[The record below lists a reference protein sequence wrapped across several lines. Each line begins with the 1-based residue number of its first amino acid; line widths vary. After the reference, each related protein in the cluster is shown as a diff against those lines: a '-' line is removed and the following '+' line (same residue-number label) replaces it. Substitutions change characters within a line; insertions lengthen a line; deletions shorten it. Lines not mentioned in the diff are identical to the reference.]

1 MVAATFDL
9 VAAVLSLAFVVL
21 SLVAV
26 VFSLVA
32 AVLLLA
38 AATARFAVVFTADV
52 CCCCRGFFVTGPDSI
67 LLASSLTTGA
77 PRLRGDV
84 TDEPRALLVALVS
97 LLLSF
102 LASLAE
108 APAPADLVFVRL
120 TRAAA
125 DVRCCDVDAAVAFIA
140 LLTPAVVAA
149 RRLFAPTDDD
159 GLFSLFCCGD
169 DLAAVRVTKSVSL
182 LCAFVAALRP
192 TPPPPPPPRGLAAI
206 AAALMGLD
214 CCEPA
219 EESRFLLLTDPALQA
234 RKTQHSQLVR
244 RMPSCQFIL

>member
-52 CCCCRGFFVTGPDSI
+52 CCCCRGLFTGPDSI

-77 PRLRGDV
+77 TRLRGDV
-84 TDEPRALLVALVS
+84 ADEPRALLVALVS

-125 DVRCCDVDAAVAFIA
+125 DVRCCCCDVDAAVAFIA

-192 TPPPPPPPRGLAAI
+192 TPPPPRGLAAI

>member
-21 SLVAV
+21 SLV

-32 AVLLLA
+32 VALSFA
-38 AATARFAVVFTADV
+38 AAARFAVVFTADV
-52 CCCCRGFFVTGPDSI
+52 CCGCRGLFVTGPDSI

-192 TPPPPPPPRGLAAI
+192 TPPPPRGLAAI

>member
-21 SLVAV
+21 SLV

-32 AVLLLA
+32 VALSFA
-38 AATARFAVVFTADV
+38 AAARFAVVFTADV
-52 CCCCRGFFVTGPDSI
+52 CCCCRGLFTGPDSI

-77 PRLRGDV
+77 TRLRGDV
-84 TDEPRALLVALVS
+84 TDEPRGLLVALVS

-108 APAPADLVFVRL
+108 APADLVFVRL

-125 DVRCCDVDAAVAFIA
+125 ADVRCCCCDVDAAVAFIA

-192 TPPPPPPPRGLAAI
+192 TPPPPRGLAAI